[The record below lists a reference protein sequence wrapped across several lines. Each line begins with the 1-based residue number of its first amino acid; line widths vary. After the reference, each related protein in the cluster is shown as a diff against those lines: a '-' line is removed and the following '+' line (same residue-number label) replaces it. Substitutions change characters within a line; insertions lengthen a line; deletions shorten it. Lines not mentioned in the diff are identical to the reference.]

1 MNFRIYQEESKLKND
16 EKNDRFPPRFI
27 IEIMC
32 KDHSC
37 MLHAPCKIS
46 CYDKTKHPVF
56 DDLFFNI
63 NIPAKRLPEAAG
75 SIVTSKYLYILVAE
89 IFLGGQ
95 RGMLPLLRSFC
106 PLELGLYR

>member
-1 MNFRIYQEESKLKND
+1 
-16 EKNDRFPPRFI
+16 
-27 IEIMC
+27 MC

-75 SIVTSKYLYILVAE
+75 SIVTSKYLYVLV
-89 IFLGGQ
+89 
-95 RGMLPLLRSFC
+95 
-106 PLELGLYR
+106 

>member
-75 SIVTSKYLYILVAE
+75 SIVTSKYLYSRDFYRGTKGILS
-89 IFLGGQ
+89 
-95 RGMLPLLRSFC
+95 LLRSFC
-106 PLELGLYR
+106 PP